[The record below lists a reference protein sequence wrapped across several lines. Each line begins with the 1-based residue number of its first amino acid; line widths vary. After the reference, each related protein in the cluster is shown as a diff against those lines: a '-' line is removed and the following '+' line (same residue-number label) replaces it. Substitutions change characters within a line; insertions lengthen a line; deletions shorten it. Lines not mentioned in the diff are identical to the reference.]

1 MGAGVSAG
9 QGGKQG
15 GVGYVGLEKGLEF
28 SEADVRKKTM
38 TSPRKGERADQVQV
52 QQDPPY
58 HVLHKLPPGDSPY
71 VRAKHVQ
78 LVQKDPEAAIVL
90 FWKAINAGDRVDS
103 ALKDMAVVMK
113 QQDRAEEAIEAI
125 KSFRDRC
132 SKQAQ
137 ESLDN
142 VLIDLYKKC
151 GRVEEQIELLKQK
164 LWMIYQGEAFN
175 GKLTKTARSHGRKFQ
190 VTIKKETSRIL
201 GNLGWAYMQQGNHV
215 AAEVVYRKAQI
226 IDPDAN
232 KACNL
237 CLCLIKQ
244 TRYVEAQAVLDDVLQ
259 GALSGSDEPKSK
271 IRAKELL
278 QELEQCQ
285 TVVLSSNSLSL
296 NIEDAFLEGLDHLM
310 KHWTPLR
317 SRRLPIFEEISSF
330 RDQLAC

>member
-1 MGAGVSAG
+1 MFSSS
-9 QGGKQG
+9 QLPC
-15 GVGYVGLEKGLEF
+15 LERQTEMKASF
-28 SEADVRKKTM
+28 KK
-38 TSPRKGERADQVQV
+38 PE
-52 QQDPPY
+52 PY
-58 HVLHKLPPGDSPY
+58 HVIHKLPPGDSPY

-78 LVQKDPEAAIVL
+78 LVEKDPEAAIVL

-151 GRVEEQIELLKQK
+151 GKLDEQIELLKHK
-164 LWMIYQGEAFN
+164 LRMIYQGEAFN
-175 GKLTKTARSHGRKFQ
+175 GKPTKTARSHGRKFQ
-190 VTIKKETSRIL
+190 VTIKQETSRIL
-201 GNLGWAYMQQGNHV
+201 GNLGWAYMQQTNYA
-215 AAEVVYRKAQI
+215 AAEIVYQKAQQ

-237 CLCLIKQ
+237 CMCLIKQ
-244 TRYVEAQAVLDDVLQ
+244 QQYAKARWVLEDVLQ
-259 GALSGSDEPKSK
+259 GKLLGFDDPKSRH
-271 IRAKELL
+271 RAKELL
-278 QELEQCQ
+278 KELEPR
-285 TVVLSSNSLSL
+285 VSSDSSPCPGLTL
-296 NIEDAFLEGLDHLM
+296 DDAFLEGIDQLI
-310 KHWTPLR
+310 KEWIPFR
-317 SRRLPIFEEISSF
+317 SRRLPIFEEISPY

>member
-1 MGAGVSAG
+1 MSRRKLGE
-9 QGGKQG
+9 KQ
-15 GVGYVGLEKGLEF
+15 LD
-28 SEADVRKKTM
+28 SEAHET
-38 TSPRKGERADQVQV
+38 PF
-52 QQDPPY
+52 

-78 LVQKDPEAAIVL
+78 LVEKDPDAAIVL

-132 SKQAQ
+132 SRQAQ

-151 GRVEEQIELLKQK
+151 GRIDEQIELLKQK
-164 LWMIYQGEAFN
+164 LWMIYHGEAFN
-175 GKLTKTARSHGRKFQ
+175 GKPTKTARSHGRKFQ
-190 VTIKKETSRIL
+190 VTIKQETSRIL
-201 GNLGWAYMQQGNHV
+201 GNLGWAYMQQGNYV
-215 AAEVVYRKAQI
+215 SAEVVYQKAQI

-244 TRYVEAQAVLDDVLQ
+244 TRYADAGSVLNEVLQ
-259 GALSGSDEPKSK
+259 GKLAGADDPKSK
-271 IRAKELL
+271 NRVEELL
-278 QELEQCQ
+278 QELNRCQ
-285 TVVLSSNSLSL
+285 SEKLSSNSLGSK
-296 NIEDAFLEGLDHLM
+296 IEDAFLEGLDQLM
-310 KHWTPLR
+310 NQWTPFR

>member
-1 MGAGVSAG
+1 M
-9 QGGKQG
+9 
-15 GVGYVGLEKGLEF
+15 KGN
-28 SEADVRKKTM
+28 SKI
-38 TSPRKGERADQVQV
+38 SCPQKGEKQE
-52 QQDPPY
+52 PY
-58 HVLHKLPPGDSPY
+58 HIVHKLPPGDSPY

-103 ALKDMAVVMK
+103 ALKDMVVIMK

-132 SKQAQ
+132 SMQAQ

-151 GRVEEQIELLKQK
+151 GKLEEQIEMLKQK
-164 LWMIYQGEAFN
+164 LRMIYQGEAFN

-190 VTIKKETSRIL
+190 VTIKQETSRIL
-201 GNLGWAYMQQGNHV
+201 GNLGWAYMQQTNYA
-215 AAEVVYRKAQI
+215 AAEVVYRKAQQ
-226 IDPDAN
+226 IDSDAN

-244 TRYVEAQAVLDDVLQ
+244 ARYIEAQSFLEDIFQ
-259 GALSGSDEPKSK
+259 GKLPGSNDPKSRN
-271 IRAKELL
+271 RASELL
-278 QELEQCQ
+278 RELEPRQFASISS
-285 TVVLSSNSLSL
+285 TPSVLSL
-296 NIEDAFLEGLDHLM
+296 EDTFIEGLDQLM
-310 KHWTPLR
+310 KQRTPLR
-317 SRRLPIFEEISSF
+317 SRRLPIFEEISQY

>member
-1 MGAGVSAG
+1 MSH
-9 QGGKQG
+9 
-15 GVGYVGLEKGLEF
+15 
-28 SEADVRKKTM
+28 
-38 TSPRKGERADQVQV
+38 RKGEKQE
-52 QQDPPY
+52 PPF
-58 HVLHKLPPGDSPY
+58 HVVHKLPHGDSPY

-78 LVQKDPEAAIVL
+78 LVQKDPEAAIVF

-164 LWMIYQGEAFN
+164 ILMICQGEAFN
-175 GKLTKTARSHGRKFQ
+175 GKPTKTARSHGRKFQ
-190 VTIKKETSRIL
+190 VTVQKETSRIL
-201 GNLGWAYMQQGNHV
+201 GNLGWAYMQQGKYS
-215 AAEVVYRKAQI
+215 AAEVVYRKAQM

-237 CLCLIKQ
+237 CMCLMKQ
-244 TRYVEAQAVLDDVLQ
+244 ACHDEARLILEDVLQ
-259 GALSGSDEPKSK
+259 NKFSGSDDPKLRSR
-271 IRAKELL
+271 IEDMI
-278 QELEQCQ
+278 QELEPLN
-285 TVVLSSNSLSL
+285 TSPISNTATGL
-296 NIEDAFLEGLDHLM
+296 NLEDAFLEGLDQLM
-310 KHWTPLR
+310 NQMTPYRL
-317 SRRLPIFEEISSF
+317 RRLPIFEEISPF